1 MKRHFTYYFLAS
13 TVLGQAGAFTPTTV
27 RKFITPMPLRS
38 LVSESINDNSIE
50 EYSSSL
56 TPRQERDQIKEELG
70 FKVESKLKKVIKTP
84 LRKIRKFAK
93 RAVAGKKQP
102 GALILVRGGE
112 SEFSKNFTWTGWLDP
127 PLTPAGYLQM
137 EHAGRLLLESGYAPD
152 VIYTSRLKRAVKSAW
167 AIVQEINSPFLPMY
181 KSWRLNERH
190 YGALQGLNKKDTA
203 QTFGVDVVQA
213 WRRSLKARP
222 PPVKKSDYQFSG
234 NDRKVSGLLPE
245 QIPSSESLLDCMR
258 RVEPMWAFI
267 KRDLLRGENVM
278 VVAHANTLR
287 GLAKIIDDI
296 GDEEIAEISFPKG
309 LPVVYK
315 FDDKLEPV
323 KPSDDV
329 LTQIH
334 TSGQF
339 LEKPGLLKLAM
350 DITKEWEKA
359 VPGTS
364 DSDLP
369 NVAKRMTN
377 MENALLKLQEEKHR
391 YAVTGED
398 AKKDEID
405 PLSNF
410 VSVILSGNSE
420 ELETDDEE
428 EERFEET
435 TNVKKTSEEVAVN
448 INAVGINDPV
458 VVFIR
463 HGRTP
468 HNKLAL
474 FTGWEDPPLAI
485 EGEEDAKW
493 AGRLLKKHGF
503 EFDVVYTSWLY
514 RAIQT
519 AWFVLEEMD
528 QLWLPLVKSWR
539 LNERHYGDL
548 TGKSKKM
555 VANIHGEAQLKKWR
569 KGYKIR
575 PPPVSSYSFDYPG
588 NDKRRIKYVKDLR
601 ISFTETI
608 CRSLEGR
615 KLSIHRKFP
624 KHESLFDCMNRSI
637 PFYTERIVPEAVAK
651 GKRVLITSHE
661 NAIRG
666 ILMHL
671 CEIPEECMNDLQ
683 LPNGVPLVYNV
694 KRKCI
699 SLLDDGTGEDP
710 LEKYNFG
717 SAAQYLFRPCEIG
730 EDEDW
735 YTGPKA

>member
-1 MKRHFTYYFLAS
+1 
-13 TVLGQAGAFTPTTV
+13 
-27 RKFITPMPLRS
+27 
-38 LVSESINDNSIE
+38 
-50 EYSSSL
+50 
-56 TPRQERDQIKEELG
+56 
-70 FKVESKLKKVIKTP
+70 
-84 LRKIRKFAK
+84 
-93 RAVAGKKQP
+93 
-102 GALILVRGGE
+102 
-112 SEFSKNFTWTGWLDP
+112 
-127 PLTPAGYLQM
+127 
-137 EHAGRLLLESGYAPD
+137 
-152 VIYTSRLKRAVKSAW
+152 
-167 AIVQEINSPFLPMY
+167 MY
-181 KSWRLNERH
+181 K
-190 YGALQGLNKKDTA
+190 
-203 QTFGVDVVQA
+203 
-213 WRRSLKARP
+213 
-222 PPVKKSDYQFSG
+222 
-234 NDRKVSGLLPE
+234 
-245 QIPSSESLLDCMR
+245 
-258 RVEPMWAFI
+258 
-267 KRDLLRGENVM
+267 
-278 VVAHANTLR
+278 
-287 GLAKIIDDI
+287 DI

-315 FDDKLEPV
+315 FDDKLEPI
-323 KPSDDV
+323 KPSDDA

-350 DITKEWEKA
+350 DVTKEWEKN

-364 DSDLP
+364 DSDFP
-369 NVAKRMTN
+369 VARRMTN
-377 MENALLKLQEEKHR
+377 MQNALLKLKDEQHS
-391 YAVTGED
+391 YSVAGSIDD
-398 AKKDEID
+398 AQQDEID
-405 PLSNF
+405 PGSNDGP
-410 VSVILSGNSE
+410 VTLSGNSE
-420 ELETDDEE
+420 ELEMDDEE

-435 TNVKKTSEEVAVN
+435 TNIKITSEEVSVN
-448 INAVGINDPV
+448 LNAFGANDPV

-601 ISFTETI
+601 ISFTETV
-608 CRSLEGR
+608 CRSIEGK

-624 KHESLFDCMNRSI
+624 KTESLFDCMNRSI

-699 SLLDDGTGEDP
+699 SLLDDGTGVDP

-717 SAAQYLFRPCEIG
+717 SAAQYLFRPCEID

-735 YTGPKA
+735 FTGPTS

>member
-1 MKRHFTYYFLAS
+1 MPANIAFL
-13 TVLGQAGAFTPTTV
+13 VLMLFLHEHV
-27 RKFITPMPLRS
+27 IT
-38 LVSESINDNSIE
+38 
-50 EYSSSL
+50 
-56 TPRQERDQIKEELG
+56 
-70 FKVESKLKKVIKTP
+70 
-84 LRKIRKFAK
+84 
-93 RAVAGKKQP
+93 
-102 GALILVRGGE
+102 
-112 SEFSKNFTWTGWLDP
+112 
-127 PLTPAGYLQM
+127 
-137 EHAGRLLLESGYAPD
+137 RLLLESGYEPD
-152 VIYTSRLKRAVKSAW
+152 VIYTSRLKRAIKSAW
-167 AIVQEINSPFLPMY
+167 SIMQEINAPFLPMY

-190 YGALQGLNKKDTA
+190 YGALQGLCKKKTA
-203 QTFGVDVVQA
+203 QMLGADVVQA
-213 WRRSLKARP
+213 WRRSLYARP
-222 PPVKKSDYQFSG
+222 PPIKDSVSMV

-245 QIPSSESLLDCMR
+245 QIPRSESLLDCMGR
-258 RVEPMWAFI
+258 TEPLWNFI
-267 KRDLLRGENVM
+267 KRDILKGENVM

-287 GLAKIIDDI
+287 GLAKIIDGI

-309 LPVVYK
+309 IPVVYK
-315 FDDKLEPV
+315 FDKQMEPI
-323 KPSDDV
+323 KPNDDA

-339 LEKPGLLKLAM
+339 LEKPGLLKVAM
-350 DITKEWEKA
+350 DSAKKWERS
-359 VPGTS
+359 VPGTA
-364 DSDLP
+364 DSEFP
-369 NVAKRMTN
+369 NVTMRMTT
-377 MENALLKLQEEKHR
+377 MENALLKLKEERLMYLYPDTESKEDD
-391 YAVTGED
+391 ADEDDIDIGNNDGE
-398 AKKDEID
+398 
-405 PLSNF
+405 
-410 VSVILSGNSE
+410 VILSRNSE
-420 ELETDDEE
+420 GLETYDEE
-428 EERFEET
+428 EERFEEM
-435 TNVKKTSEEVAVN
+435 TNSTKPNEDVSVN
-448 INAVGINDPV
+448 FNEAGPNDPV

-493 AGRLLKKHGF
+493 AGRLLKQHGF

-528 QLWLPLVKSWR
+528 QLWLPMIKSWR

-555 VANIHGEAQLKKWR
+555 AANIHGEAQLKKWR
-569 KGYKIR
+569 KGYKVR
-575 PPPVSSYSFDYPG
+575 PPPVSSYSFNYPG
-588 NDKRRIKYVKDLR
+588 NDKRRIKYVKDIR
-601 ISFTETI
+601 ISFTETF
-608 CRSLEGR
+608 CRSIEDR

-624 KHESLFDCMNRSI
+624 KCESLFDCMNRSI

-671 CEIPEECMNDLQ
+671 CEIPEECMNDLH

-710 LEKYNFG
+710 LEKYDFG

-735 YTGPKA
+735 YNGP